1 MKRQRVHPCQGAG
14 AGSILPFDGFVP
26 PALRARWWAPP
37 WMSGIGGGLIF
48 ARLSPRVRLASFNAP
63 GRPSWHGADTVS
75 THLKEIAVLLAGL
88 GACAPWGRAAEAP
101 AERAAFLTQEP
112 FVMRLSKDEF
122 RIAFGINAPLCVT
135 NGCSGVIRYRVDW
148 KTEDGTVVS
157 ELRRVSYELPAH
169 YSRTITVDRQYL
181 DTAEGAHTTEVVR
194 VTVDAITCLDGAQ
207 AQSAQLTST
216 ADIF

>member
-1 MKRQRVHPCQGAG
+1 MHERH
-14 AGSILPFDGFVP
+14 
-26 PALRARWWAPP
+26 WA
-37 WMSGIGGGLIF
+37 WIF
-48 ARLSPRVRLASFNAP
+48 ARLSPRVQVASFKAP
-63 GRPSWHGADTVS
+63 GRRPWHGADTVS
-75 THLKEIAVLLAGL
+75 THLKEILVLVAGL
-88 GACAPWGRAAEAP
+88 GACAPCGRAAEPP
-101 AERAAFLTQEP
+101 AGRAAFLTQEP

-122 RIAFGINAPLCVT
+122 RIAFGINAPQCAA

-157 ELRRVSYELPAH
+157 ELRRVSYDLPAH

-181 DTAEGAHTTEVVR
+181 DTAEGAHTTEVLR
-194 VTVDAITCLDGAQ
+194 VTVDAISCLDGVR

>member
-1 MKRQRVHPCQGAG
+1 
-14 AGSILPFDGFVP
+14 
-26 PALRARWWAPP
+26 
-37 WMSGIGGGLIF
+37 
-48 ARLSPRVRLASFNAP
+48 
-63 GRPSWHGADTVS
+63 VS
-75 THLKEIAVLLAGL
+75 THLKEIAALLAGL
-88 GACAPWGRAAEAP
+88 GACAPWGRAAEP
-101 AERAAFLTQEP
+101 PIERAAVLTQEP

-122 RIAFGINAPLCVT
+122 RIAFGINAPLCVA

-194 VTVDAITCLDGAQ
+194 VTSIPSPASMAPRRSPRSSPRPQ
-207 AQSAQLTST
+207 TS
-216 ADIF
+216 FSRSF